1 MNIKDILEYIK
12 ESDDKFGVLYIPDTD
27 LSSDYYFD
35 YFMCE
40 EVNCNDNYNYNYN
53 YHDDYYKR
61 S

>member
-1 MNIKDILEYIK
+1 MMDIKDILEYIK

-40 EVNCNDNYNYNYN
+40 EVNNYDNYNYY
-53 YHDDYYKR
+53 DDYYER

>member
-12 ESDDKFGVLYIPDTD
+12 ESDDKSCMLYIPDTD

-35 YFMCE
+35 CFMYE
-40 EVNCNDNYNYNYN
+40 EANSNDNYN
-53 YHDDYYKR
+53 YHDDYYER